1 MSLQVESTKTGLRHL
16 IKEMYKAEVKTFEKK
31 GGEKPKPID
40 KNVSQ
45 EIKKDEKKAA
55 KTPEV
60 TDQMKKIVQG
70 FFKNTNNPAKEK
82 PAVDL
87 YVGRG
92 RKKPSAPKK
101 TEFKAPQ
108 SLRPDTQRRKR
119 K

>member
-1 MSLQVESTKTGLRHL
+1 MNLQAESTKTGLRHL
-16 IKEMYKAEVKTFEKK
+16 IKEMYKAEVKTFEKE

-45 EIKKDEKKAA
+45 EIKKDEKKAE

-60 TDQMKKIVQG
+60 TDKMKEIVQG
-70 FFKNTNNPAKEK
+70 FFKNTNNAKKEK

-92 RKKPSAPKK
+92 RKRPSAPKK
-101 TEFKAPQ
+101 ASEKLQP
-108 SLRPDTQRRKR
+108 LTQRRKR